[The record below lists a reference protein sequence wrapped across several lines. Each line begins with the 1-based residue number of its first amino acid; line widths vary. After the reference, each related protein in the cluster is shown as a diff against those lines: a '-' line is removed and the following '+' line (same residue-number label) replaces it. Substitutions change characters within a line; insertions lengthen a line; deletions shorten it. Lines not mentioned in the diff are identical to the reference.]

1 MEDTSA
7 TAEPIPIEFYTAKQ
21 HAHLLKAAPPV
32 PAAQATPRWYRE
44 TDSHFRKV
52 TPFQV
57 YPPELR
63 LRQNA
68 TVKAC
73 PGIRD
78 HLSAGFILPLWADVA
93 ITFEDGNY
101 RWESPQPDFVIDK
114 HDPEQ
119 YAQMPRPGFPMA
131 LKFMSPWFCRTP
143 PGYSIRLLPCFY
155 HFDHLWS
162 AMPGVVNT
170 DSVHVTHVNVL
181 FEPPRGQIVLPQ
193 GTPLVH
199 IIPFRRERHALG
211 LHVASEQEMEEEAAT
226 ARHFASFFHDAELY
240 PKG

>member
-1 MEDTSA
+1 M
-7 TAEPIPIEFYTAKQ
+7 PN
-21 HAHLLKAAPPV
+21 
-32 PAAQATPRWYRE
+32 WWRE
-44 TDSHFRKV
+44 TDAHFRKV

-68 TVKAC
+68 TVKTC

-78 HLSAGFILPLWADVA
+78 HLSAGFVLPLWSDFA

-101 RWESPQPDFVIDK
+101 RWESPHPDFVIDK

-119 YAQMPRPGFPMA
+119 YAKMPRPGFPVA
-131 LKFMSPWFCRTP
+131 LKFLSPWYCRTP
-143 PGYSIRLLPCFY
+143 PGWSVRFLPCFY

-162 AMPGVVNT
+162 AMPGVIHT
-170 DSVHVTHVNVL
+170 DSLHITHVNVL
-181 FEPPRGQIVLPQ
+181 FEPQRGQIVLPR

-199 IIPFRRERHALG
+199 VVPFRRERHALA
-211 LHVASEQEMEEEAAT
+211 LRVASDEEMEEEAA
-226 ARHFASFFHDAELY
+226 AKLRFQSFFHDADLY
-240 PKG
+240 SKG